1 MRPERIV
8 IIFLNINVNGCS
20 NLDAD
25 TKHQPENDIAR
36 VRKSVIK
43 FINLL
48 KYVYK
53 PLLLATVDLD
63 ILSKNAPNHY
73 LKLASLSHCGVCV
86 NK

>member
-1 MRPERIV
+1 MRRPEPIV

-36 VRKSVIK
+36 VSKSVIK

-53 PLLLATVDLD
+53 PLSLSPSLLLASLD
-63 ILSKNAPNHY
+63 ILY
-73 LKLASLSHCGVCV
+73 
-86 NK
+86 NKMHLIII